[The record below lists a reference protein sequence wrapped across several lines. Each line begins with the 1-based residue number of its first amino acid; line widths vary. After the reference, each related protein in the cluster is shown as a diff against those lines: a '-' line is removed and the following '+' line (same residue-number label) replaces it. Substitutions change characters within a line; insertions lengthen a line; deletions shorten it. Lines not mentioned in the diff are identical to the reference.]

1 MIGLAFGLANWS
13 SDEAATAGTVMLAG
27 LPLILGVQ
35 LLLAFVGYDIQS
47 SPSISLHPRLT
58 RRLYGVQR
66 LSRTAAALG
75 TNQEVS
81 HHAG

>member
-1 MIGLAFGLANWS
+1 LANWS

-47 SPSISLHPRLT
+47 TPSTALHPRLT
-58 RRLYGVQR
+58 RRQYGLQR
-66 LSRTAAALG
+66 LSRTAPALG
-75 TNQEVS
+75 TASQEVS

>member
-1 MIGLAFGLANWS
+1 
-13 SDEAATAGTVMLAG
+13 MLAG

-47 SPSISLHPRLT
+47 SPSTALHPRLT
-58 RRLYGVQR
+58 RRHHGVQR
-66 LSRTAAALG
+66 RSRTAPALAPS
-75 TNQEVS
+75 TQEAS